1 MSFSR
6 VVEIKSVFPSP
17 LGGAVFKGIPVGRF
31 RKKSFRA
38 PRHVVSRIPAEGEFW
53 KIEGQ
58 ILEDPKYGDVVIVT
72 NAFLHELP
80 SFNYVGKLLQ
90 NHPAFRGFH
99 FGKAKVKKLVDA
111 SGKYALVDILNK
123 SDVNALI
130 DAGLSEPIA
139 IRVCDAWGRLKDE
152 TEVATFL
159 HEHKLDSTLAKKIV
173 RLCKHDTIKRLK
185 RNPFAL
191 IALSNANR
199 RNLLT
204 IARVGEKLGISLEDE
219 RVQIGAVEYAMYKE
233 LDTGNTVI
241 HLPKALRRIADALST
256 IRSPVSPEDAVRSA
270 LAAKAVCIYERDG
283 EKYLQAIAVAY
294 IEQYVEERLFQ
305 IHNTQI
311 PQSLFSFDSA
321 SLKKRIAAYNAKQ
334 LASGGFS
341 LNKEQNEAVQ
351 MALQNRVSVLSG
363 YGGTGK
369 TTVLRAVV
377 RLARESLIP
386 VFVCA
391 LAGKAANRAS
401 QSVGE
406 EASTIHSY
414 IHRINNDRNI
424 EEELNSDPL
433 IIVDESSMID
443 MSLICTLLKALEGKN
458 VRLLLVGD
466 TAQLPP
472 IGFGLFYHKLVKSDV
487 PQTQLVQ
494 VHRQADGSPLHDAAM
509 SIRNR
514 QTHELPKY
522 EGQEEGIYLLE
533 PSDSPKRTAIE
544 LREQLNT
551 MILTPYSSGR
561 YFTST
566 EMLNPVVQSVVNNQD
581 DSRLKLKLGAHTLQI
596 GDPVIVT
603 KNVGQLGLFNGMT
616 GVITDITVEGETLC
630 TVLFEGSDSQTT
642 LSRDQAWDL
651 GLQLAYVITIHK
663 SQGSEYEVCAIILG
677 GSMIENSALYTAITR
692 TQRLCIVIG
701 TQEMYDSALSRPPR
715 YETVECGFS
724 PSFHSERGQALEKPV
739 EKSTAPEVLD

>member
-31 RKKSFRA
+31 RQKSFRA
-38 PRHVVSRIPAEGEFW
+38 QRHTVSRIPAEGEFW

-80 SFNYVGKLLQ
+80 SFNYVGKLLE

-111 SGKYALVDILNK
+111 AGKYALVDILNK

-130 DAGLSEPIA
+130 DSGLSEPIA
-139 IRVCDAWGRLKDE
+139 IRVSDAWSKLKEE

-159 HEHKLDSTLAKKIV
+159 HEHKLDSTLAKKII
-173 RLCKHDTIKRLK
+173 RLCKHDTVSRLK

-199 RNLLT
+199 KNLLT
-204 IARVGEKLGISLEDE
+204 IARVAEKLGISLEDD
-219 RVQIGAVEYAMYKE
+219 RVQIGAVEYAMFKE
-233 LDTGNTVI
+233 LDTGNTVV
-241 HLPKALRRIADALST
+241 HLPKALKRIADALSA
-256 IRSPVSPEDAVRSA
+256 IRSPVSAEAAVKSA
-270 LAAKAVCIYERDG
+270 LAVKAVCVYERDG

-294 IEQYVEERLFQ
+294 IEQYVEEALF
-305 IHNTQI
+305 HLHHTQI

-321 SLKKRIAAYNAKQ
+321 SLKRRIASYNAKQ
-334 LASGGFS
+334 LESGGFA
-341 LNKEQNEAVQ
+341 LNKEQDEAVE
-351 MALQNRVSVLSG
+351 MALQNRISLLSG

-369 TTVLRAVV
+369 TTVLRAIV

-406 EASTIHSY
+406 EATTIHSF
-414 IHRINNDRNI
+414 IHRIKNNRNL

-443 MSLICTLLKALEGKN
+443 MSLICTLLKTLEGKN
-458 VRLLLVGD
+458 VRFLFVGD

-487 PQTQLVQ
+487 PQTRLIQ

-514 QTHELPKY
+514 QSHQLPTY

-533 PSDSPKRTAIE
+533 PSDNSKRTAIE
-544 LREQLNT
+544 LRQKMNA

-561 YFTST
+561 YHIST
-566 EMLNPVVQSVVNNQD
+566 EALNPVIQSVVNKQE
-581 DSRLKLKLGAHTLQI
+581 DSNLKLKLGAHALQV

-603 KNVGQLGLFNGMT
+603 KNVAHLNLFNGMT
-616 GVITDITVEGETLC
+616 GVVTGITIEGETLC
-630 TVLFEGSDSQTT
+630 TVFFEGSDSQTT
-642 LSRDQAWDL
+642 LSRDQAWEL

-663 SQGSEYEVCAIILG
+663 SQGSEYEVCVIILG
-677 GSMIENSALYTAITR
+677 GPMIENSALYTAITR
-692 TQRLCIVIG
+692 TRKLCIVIG
-701 TQEMYDSALSRPPR
+701 SQEMYNDALNRPPR

-724 PSFHSERGQALEKPV
+724 PSFTSE
-739 EKSTAPEVLD
+739 SC

>member
-31 RKKSFRA
+31 KKKSFRA
-38 PRHVVSRIPAEGEFW
+38 PRYTVSRIPAEGEFW

-80 SFNYVGKLLQ
+80 SFNYVGKLLE

-111 SGKYALVDILNK
+111 AGKYALVDILNK

-130 DAGLSEPIA
+130 DSGLSEPIA
-139 IRVCDAWGRLKDE
+139 TRVCDAWSKLKEE

-159 HEHKLDSTLAKKIV
+159 HEHKLDSTLAKKII
-173 RLCKHDTIKRLK
+173 RLCKHDTVSRLK

-199 RNLLT
+199 KNLLT
-204 IARVGEKLGISLEDE
+204 IARVGEKLGIPPDDD
-219 RVQIGAVEYAMYKE
+219 RVQIGAVEYAMYRE
-233 LDTGNTVI
+233 LDTGSTVVQ
-241 HLPKALRRIADALST
+241 LSKALKRIKDALST
-256 IRSPVSPEDAVRSA
+256 IKSNSDPEAAVRVA
-270 LAAKAVCIYERDG
+270 LAAKTICVFERDG
-283 EKYLQAIAVAY
+283 ETYLQTIAVAY
-294 IEQYVEERLFQ
+294 IEQYVEDRLSDL
-305 IHNTQI
+305 HHTPI

-321 SLKKRIAAYNAKQ
+321 SLRERIETYNSNQFAG
-334 LASGGFS
+334 GGFA
-341 LNKEQNEAVQ
+341 LNREQNYAVE
-351 MALQNRVSVLSG
+351 MALQNRISLISG

-369 TTVLRAVV
+369 TTVLRSIV

-401 QSVGE
+401 QSIGE
-406 EASTIHSY
+406 KATTIHSF

-443 MSLICTLLKALEGKN
+443 MSLICALLKALGGKN
-458 VRLLLVGD
+458 VRFLFVGD

-472 IGFGLFYHKLVKSDV
+472 IGFGLFYHKLVKSNV
-487 PQTQLVQ
+487 PQTRLVQ
-494 VHRQADGSPLHDAAM
+494 AHRQADGSPLHDAAM
-509 SIRNR
+509 SIRNK
-514 QTHELPKY
+514 QPHVLPTYK
-522 EGQEEGIYLLE
+522 GQEQGIYLLE
-533 PSDSPKRTAIE
+533 PDKNPKQTVIKLRKE
-544 LREQLNT
+544 LHS

-561 YFTST
+561 FFTST
-566 EMLNPVVQSVVNNQD
+566 EALNPVIQEVVNSQD
-581 DSRLKLKLGAHTLQI
+581 ESRLKLKLGAHVLQI

-603 KNVGQLGLFNGMT
+603 KNVGHLGLFNGMT
-616 GVITDITVEGETLC
+616 GVVTDITVDGETLC
-630 TVLFEGSDSQTT
+630 TVFFEGSDSQTT
-642 LSRDQAWDL
+642 LTRDQAWEL

-677 GSMIENSALYTAITR
+677 GPMIENSALYTAITR
-692 TQRLCIVIG
+692 TQKLCIVVG
-701 TQEMYDSALSRPPR
+701 TQEMYDEALTRPPR

-724 PSFHSERGQALEKPV
+724 PSFVRKPLKVATHS
-739 EKSTAPEVLD
+739 T